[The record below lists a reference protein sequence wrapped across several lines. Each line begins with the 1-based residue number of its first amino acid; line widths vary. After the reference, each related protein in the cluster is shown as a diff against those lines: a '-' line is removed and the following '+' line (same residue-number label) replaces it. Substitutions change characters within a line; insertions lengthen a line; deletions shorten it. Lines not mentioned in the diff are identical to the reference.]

1 MRSGFTTGTL
11 KRDEAAREDANGLRG
26 RPPSRLGGVAAIGG
40 VVAAFDTVLGIV
52 VALGLDPARVDDGV
66 LIVSLVAGAAM
77 YALDAR
83 SPRRLAVW
91 MLGLWMLRWTASC
104 FAGPEP
110 ASLVVPWRNSQYL
123 IAAFVLLQYS
133 KMRQSAHHTRVGTAS

>member
-1 MRSGFTTGTL
+1 
-11 KRDEAAREDANGLRG
+11 
-26 RPPSRLGGVAAIGG
+26 LGGVAAIGG

-83 SPRRLAVW
+83 SPRRLAIW